1 MTTTRHGYLV
11 IDIYRPVVIPATM
24 STTRTNQWTSTK
36 QCSAIT
42 RDGMYPWMTISPD
55 LQRANHSPPGNA
67 SVISVKQYA
76 IRQGVSQQAIYR
88 RISRGQLGDA
98 VIHRGGRYWIDAN
111 CADAAWAKHGRPCN
125 SKAAQIE
132 TRLMALADDL
142 AREVVGQSPEY
153 CTAAVWRMV
162 DQVLAD

>member
-1 MTTTRHGYLV
+1 MYPMTTHQGHLK
-11 IDIYRPVVIPATM
+11 
-24 STTRTNQWTSTK
+24 W
-36 QCSAIT
+36 
-42 RDGMYPWMTISPD
+42 
-55 LQRANHSPPGNA
+55 NHSPLGNA

-76 IRQGVSQQAIYR
+76 MHQGVSQQAIYR
-88 RISRGQLGDA
+88 RISRAQLGDA
-98 VIHRGGRYWIDAN
+98 VTHRGGRYWIDATR
-111 CADAAWAKHGRPCN
+111 ADAAWAKHGRPCN

-132 TRLMALADDL
+132 SRLMALADDL

>member
-1 MTTTRHGYLV
+1 MRSRMTTTRHGYLV

-24 STTRTNQWTSTK
+24 STTNRRQWTSKKHCTAIPAGGMFPK
-36 QCSAIT
+36 Q
-42 RDGMYPWMTISPD
+42 
-55 LQRANHSPPGNA
+55 NHSPPDSA
-67 SVISVKQYA
+67 SGISVKQYA
-76 IRQGVSQQAIYR
+76 IHQGVSQQAIYR

-98 VIHRGGRYWIDAN
+98 VIHRGGRYWIDPTR
-111 CADAAWAKHGRPCN
+111 ADAAWAKHGRPCN

>member
-1 MTTTRHGYLV
+1 M
-11 IDIYRPVVIPATM
+11 
-24 STTRTNQWTSTK
+24 
-36 QCSAIT
+36 
-42 RDGMYPWMTISPD
+42 
-55 LQRANHSPPGNA
+55 
-67 SVISVKQYA
+67 
-76 IRQGVSQQAIYR
+76 RQGVSQQAIYR

-98 VIHRGGRYWIDAN
+98 VTHRGGRYWIDAN
-111 CADAAWAKHGRPCN
+111 RADAAWAKHGRPCN